1 MPRAVAYV
9 VCKSP
14 LDNIRLTTFFAG
26 EHEVRVLSPHRVVLL
41 ESYGCRGDGG
51 ASGSAP

>member
-9 VCKSP
+9 VCKTP

-26 EHEVRVLSPHRVVLL
+26 EHEVRVLSPYRVVLL

>member
-1 MPRAVAYV
+1 MLRPVAYV
-9 VCKSP
+9 VCKTP